1 VIIIKKISFSQ
12 LINVNSLKKMAEN
25 IYDAAGIPI
34 GIVDTD
40 GIINVAVGW
49 QDICTK
55 FHRAHPDTC
64 KRCSIS
70 DQYVKAHIKDSGY
83 ISYKCLNN
91 MWDIGVP
98 IIVAG
103 EHIATIFFGQFFYEN
118 EVVDI
123 EYFRSQ
129 ALEYGFDE
137 KEYLDALRRVP
148 TFTKKKVEHIIQY
161 YLGLVM
167 TLVESGLS
175 QLQQEEYKE
184 ELEKSQKYLNTIFNS
199 VNDVIFIHDVF
210 GNIIDVN
217 EAAISMFGYSRNEI
231 TSMNINEIILYNSDQ
246 TEFNIETLVKKARNK
261 NPLLLEFIV
270 KNKDNSEFWVEV
282 NIHITNIDED
292 EKIIAT
298 VRDITERK
306 QAELVLK
313 NEAIELEKL
322 RTEFFANIS
331 HELRTP
337 LNVIMSTLQLLESQR
352 RNSDTKA
359 VLDKQVKHFNIM
371 KQNCYRQLRLVNNL
385 IDSTKID
392 SGLFEINQQNHNIVS
407 IVEDITLS
415 VSDYIA
421 NKGIE
426 LVFDTNVEEK
436 IMACDL
442 DCIERIILNLLSN
455 AVKFTKEGGSI
466 FVNIND
472 KGETILISVK
482 DSGIGIPKD
491 KYNTIFD
498 RFRQVEKSLTRNY
511 EGSGI
516 GLSLVKSLVEM
527 HKGKISVQSEYG
539 NGAEFIIELPIR
551 TIPEVDTVIKG
562 ESTRS
567 NVEKIHIEFE
577 DIYNFK

>member
-1 VIIIKKISFSQ
+1 
-12 LINVNSLKKMAEN
+12 MAEN